1 MQVNEKNQY
10 LEYTALITK
19 VVQWDE
25 KAYLVANVIVKNAK
39 GEKKIFTLSIEI
51 KTSFKTSVF
60 KWNNKWCNWG
70 WS

>member
-39 GEKKIFTLSIEI
+39 GEKKIFTLSIG
-51 KTSFKTSVF
+51 
-60 KWNNKWCNWG
+60 NKNQF
-70 WS
+70 